1 LLNPHLHVLVL
12 DGVYT
17 VTDDGVPAFHGT
29 PPPSND
35 DVARLNEVIAQRVRR
50 FLLRSGRFTE
60 ACEHD
65 DNNDDAL
72 APISQAAVYGTCAQE
87 RTRQTLL
94 GKHPDLAAEVTDRR
108 CTRYLG
114 FSLHADVRISQLCP
128 DRLERL
134 VRYVARGPICN
145 DRLDLTSDGRVVYKF
160 KRKWKN
166 GARAVVLSPTAF
178 IERLCALIPRPRR
191 PLITYHGVLAPAA
204 RLRPAIVPTP
214 EPPDPTCSHEPT
226 SRTSNPKPKPPKRRG
241 QRRYYSWAELI
252 RRVFLTDV
260 LVCPRCN
267 GRRRVLAA
275 ITDPA
280 TIRQIL
286 EHLSL
291 PATPPAITPARS
303 PPGFD
308 CDYGA

>member
-1 LLNPHLHVLVL
+1 
-12 DGVYT
+12 
-17 VTDDGVPAFHGT
+17 
-29 PPPSND
+29 
-35 DVARLNEVIAQRVRR
+35 
-50 FLLRSGRFTE
+50 
-60 ACEHD
+60 
-65 DNNDDAL
+65 
-72 APISQAAVYGTCAQE
+72 
-87 RTRQTLL
+87 
-94 GKHPDLAAEVTDRR
+94 
-108 CTRYLG
+108 
-114 FSLHADVRISQLCP
+114 VRISQLCP

-145 DRLDLTSDGRVVYKF
+145 DRLELDGDGMVIYKF
-160 KRKWKN
+160 KREWKN

-178 IERLCALIPRPRR
+178 LERLCALIPRPRR

-204 RLRPAIVPTP
+204 RIRPAIVPTP
-214 EPPDPTCSHEPT
+214 EPLDPSCSHEPK
-226 SRTSNPKPKPPKRRG
+226 SRASNPKPKPPKRRG

-280 TIRQIL
+280 VIRRIL

-291 PATPPAITPARS
+291 PTDNANCTSRFRASLLCGDHASVPSVAWQALGAVENVPCRRPRRVHCPATNRRDASVAARMDGQGL
-303 PPGFD
+303 PHDQRVARAVGRP
-308 CDYGA
+308 